1 MGRQREERMSE
12 TPDHLPPHVS
22 VVNEFPQ
29 DLYDAMRSF
38 ISAHPRWDQYRLM
51 QASVAGFLFQ
61 QGCQDRS
68 VARHYLNGLFQRE
81 AGPQPSDPSRF

>member
-1 MGRQREERMSE
+1 
-12 TPDHLPPHVS
+12 
-22 VVNEFPQ
+22 
-29 DLYDAMRSF
+29 
-38 ISAHPRWDQYRLM
+38 M

-81 AGPQPSDPSRF
+81 AEPQPSDPSRS